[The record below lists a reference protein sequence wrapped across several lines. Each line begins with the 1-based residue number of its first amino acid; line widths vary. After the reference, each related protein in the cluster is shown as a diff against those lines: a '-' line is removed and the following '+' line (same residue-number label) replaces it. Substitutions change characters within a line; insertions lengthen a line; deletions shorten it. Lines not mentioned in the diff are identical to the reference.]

1 MKSPALTAFL
11 AASQGSTD
19 LQQRLSTASNIEE
32 FAALAHAA
40 GHAITARECQLW
52 ANCDAFHAPYWP
64 WAGLSP
70 EQRLSFFRG

>member
-1 MKSPALTAFL
+1 LTAFL
-11 AASQGSTD
+11 VASQNNTD
-19 LQQRLSTASNIEE
+19 LQQRLSTAGNIEE
-32 FAALAHAA
+32 LVAVAQAA

-52 ANCDAFHAPYWP
+52 ANCDPFHAPYWP